1 MYMTEIIAKKVA
13 GQTLTQQEI
22 HFFIQGYTQGTIPDY
37 QIASL
42 LMAIKLI
49 GMNAQETADLTYAMM
64 HSGEVMDLSSIQ
76 GMKADKH
83 STGGVGD
90 KTTLALAPLVA
101 AAGLK
106 IAKMSGRGLGHTGG
120 TLDKLEAIPGMSID
134 RSQKQFIEQVNRIG
148 LSIIGQTGE
157 LVPADKKLYALRDVT
172 GTVQS
177 IPLIASSIMSKKL
190 ASGADTILLDVKFG
204 SGAFMKTFNDA
215 KDLAKAMVRI
225 GKAMKKDTRAI
236 LTGMDQPLGF
246 AIGNI
251 LEVKE
256 AIETLQGRG
265 PTDFT
270 ELCLHAGALM
280 LMQAERVKTLIEG
293 KRLLKNFLVNGQA
306 FEKFKAFVAAQG
318 GDLRYIDDPTKFAQS
333 STILEVQSQEEGYVA
348 SLNALQLGE
357 IAMKLG
363 AGRATKEDTIDYTAG
378 IILKKKIGDAV
389 KVGDVLAVMH
399 TNKKDY
405 AEWVDQLRQ
414 SYTFSPT
421 KVRSPKIIH
430 ATVNS

>member
-1 MYMTEIIAKKVA
+1 
-13 GQTLTQQEI
+13 
-22 HFFIQGYTQGTIPDY
+22 
-37 QIASL
+37 
-42 LMAIKLI
+42 
-49 GMNAQETADLTYAMM
+49 MM

-204 SGAFMKTFNDA
+204 SGAFMKTLNEA
-215 KDLAKAMVRI
+215 KELAKAMVHI

-265 PTDFT
+265 PSDFT

-280 LMQAERVKTLIEG
+280 LMQSERVKTLIEG

-306 FEKFKAFVAAQG
+306 FEKFKAFIAAQG
-318 GDLRYIDDPTKFAQS
+318 GDLRYIDDPAKFAQS
-333 STILEVQSQEEGYVA
+333 STIVEVPSQEEGYVA

-363 AGRATKEDTIDYTAG
+363 AGRATKEDSIDYTAG
-378 IILKKKIGDAV
+378 IILKKKIGDFV
-389 KVGDVLAVMH
+389 KVGDVLAVLH

-405 AEWVDQLRQ
+405 AAWVDQLRQ

>member
-13 GQTLTQQEI
+13 GQALTQQEI
-22 HFFIQGYTQGTIPDY
+22 QFFIQGYTQETIPDY

-42 LMAIKLI
+42 LMAIKFM

-204 SGAFMKTFNDA
+204 SGAFMKTLNEA
-215 KDLAKAMVRI
+215 KELAKAMVHI

-265 PTDFT
+265 PSDFT

-280 LMQAERVKTLIEG
+280 LMQSERVKTLIEG

-306 FEKFKAFVAAQG
+306 FEKFKAFIAAQG
-318 GDLRYIDDPTKFAQS
+318 GDLRYIDDPAKFAQS
-333 STILEVQSQEEGYVA
+333 STIVEVPSQEEGYVA

-363 AGRATKEDTIDYTAG
+363 AGRATKEDSIDYTAG
-378 IILKKKIGDAV
+378 IILKKKIGDFV
-389 KVGDVLAVMH
+389 KVGDVLAVLH

-405 AEWVDQLRQ
+405 AAWVDQLRQ

>member
-1 MYMTEIIAKKVA
+1 MYMTDIIAKKVE
-13 GQTLTQQEI
+13 GNSLTQQEI
-22 HFFIQGYTQGTIPDY
+22 SFFIQGYTQGTIPDY
-37 QIASL
+37 QVSSL

-76 GMKADKH
+76 GIKADKH

-90 KTTLALAPLVA
+90 KTSLALAPLVA

-120 TLDKLEAIPGMSID
+120 TLDKLESIPGMSIM
-134 RSQKQFIEQVNRIG
+134 RTQKQFIDQVNRIG
-148 LSIIGQTGE
+148 LSIIGQTAE

-190 ASGADTILLDVKFG
+190 ASGSDTILLDVKFG
-204 SGAFMKTFNDA
+204 SGAFMKTLSEA
-215 KDLAKAMVRI
+215 KTLAQAMVQI

-236 LTGMDQPLGF
+236 LTDMDQPLGF

-256 AIETLQGRG
+256 AIETLKGRG
-265 PTDFT
+265 PDDFT
-270 ELCLHAGALM
+270 ELCLYAGAMM
-280 LMQAERVKTLIEG
+280 LMQGQRVKTLTEG
-293 KRLLKNFLVNGQA
+293 KRLLKNLMLNGQA
-306 FEKFKAFVAAQG
+306 FEKLKAFVAAQG
-318 GDLRYIDDPTKFAQS
+318 GDIRYLEEPEKFQQS
-333 STILEVQSQEEGYVA
+333 ATILHVKSLKSGFVA
-348 SLNALQLGE
+348 SLNALALGD

-363 AGRATKEDTIDYTAG
+363 AGRATKDDVIDYTAG
-378 IILKKKIGDAV
+378 IVLNKKIGDV
-389 KVGDVLAVMH
+389 VQEGDTLAVIH
-399 TNKKDY
+399 TNKKNID
-405 AEWVDQLRQ
+405 ELVTHLQE
-414 SYTFSPT
+414 SYTFSTT
-421 KVRSPKIIH
+421 KVRAPKVIH
-430 ATVNS
+430 ASIK